1 MTLHGFQQALSGLVL
16 SPDLRSQ
23 VADQGTDA
31 LAAFDLDPREKRRLL
46 AIAGQSGLDTGVLI
60 HRSFRLSM
68 VVRSLPR
75 TCRLLGAKL
84 SDLVH
89 EYWRDHL
96 PLHYNF
102 VWESCRF
109 ARYLRDLVQR
119 DSLAEPWLNDVL
131 RIDLASMA
139 LQRGLKPEEVDLDPQ
154 PGGADL
160 AAAPTGDRFELVCR
174 HDPRILLT
182 DPDPDAEAPPSA
194 PSRGSYRL
202 IISRQPDGSL
212 DFESA

>member
-1 MTLHGFQQALSGLVL
+1 MTLHGFQQALSELVL

-23 VADQGTDA
+23 VVDQGTEV
-31 LAAFDLDPREKRRLL
+31 LTAFDLDPREKRRLL
-46 AIAGQSGLDTGVLI
+46 AIARQPGLNTGVLI
-60 HRSFRLSM
+60 HRSFRLST

-75 TCRLLGAKL
+75 TCRLLGDRL

-89 EYWRDHL
+89 EYWREHL
-96 PLHYNF
+96 PLHFNF

-109 ARYLRDLVQR
+109 ARYLRGLQQAG
-119 DSLAEPWLNDVL
+119 SLAEPWLHDVL

-139 LQRGLKPEEVDLDPQ
+139 LQRGLKPEEVELDPQ

-160 AAAPTGDRFELVCR
+160 AAAPTDDRIELACR

-182 DPDPDAEAPPSA
+182 DPDAETPPSA
-194 PSRGSYRL
+194 PRGNYRL
-202 IISRQPDGSL
+202 IISRQSDGSL